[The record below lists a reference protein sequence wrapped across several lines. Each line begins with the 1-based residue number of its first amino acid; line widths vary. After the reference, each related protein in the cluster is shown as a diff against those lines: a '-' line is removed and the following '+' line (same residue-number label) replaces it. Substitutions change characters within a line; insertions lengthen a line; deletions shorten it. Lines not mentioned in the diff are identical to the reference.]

1 MGASV
6 PGQNSLK
13 FLAIMIRVCSE
24 NLYPDCLG
32 NRDWQRIFGHKQR
45 ELSIAKC
52 TKLVLVG
59 YRDLATTFRGHGSH
73 FNSLAPGR
81 PSPSTPH
88 PFVDISGRKNLL
100 RVFPIKPLV
109 ISNFL

>member
-59 YRDLATTFRGHGSH
+59 YRDLAITFRGHGSRYYW
-73 FNSLAPGR
+73 LAPWL

-100 RVFPIKPLV
+100 RVFPIEPLV